1 MERGSE
7 LRTQHSVSEDDT
19 NSGPESPPNDTT
31 VGPRVSTNR
40 AIEYLD
46 SDSSES
52 GDFTPHPNGS
62 LVIVES
68 RPNTEPENSIRV
80 PLHTIT
86 QDAVLEHN
94 VLTRA
99 IDNWYGPKYETYK
112 AKFSRL
118 QTFVIHDWPQMM
130 DFPPNALSESGFF
143 FTGMIQYFRKTFV
156 TIFFRFV
163 YTCFFK

>member
-1 MERGSE
+1 MERGS
-7 LRTQHSVSEDDT
+7 TQHYVSEDDT
-19 NSGPESPPNDTT
+19 NSGPESPPPNDTT

-52 GDFTPHPNGS
+52 GDFTPHTNGS

-68 RPNTEPENSIRV
+68 RPNSGPENSTTRV

-86 QDAVLEHN
+86 QDAVLEHY

-99 IDNWYGPKYETYK
+99 IEN
-112 AKFSRL
+112 
-118 QTFVIHDWPQMM
+118 
-130 DFPPNALSESGFF
+130 
-143 FTGMIQYFRKTFV
+143 
-156 TIFFRFV
+156 
-163 YTCFFK
+163 

>member
-1 MERGSE
+1 MERGS
-7 LRTQHSVSEDDT
+7 TQHYVSEDDT
-19 NSGPESPPNDTT
+19 NYGPESPPPNDTT

-62 LVIVES
+62 LAIVES

-86 QDAVLEHN
+86 QDAVLDHY

-112 AKFSRL
+112 AKSSRL
-118 QTFVIHDWPQMM
+118 QTFVILDWPHIM
-130 DFPPNALSESGFF
+130 DLPPNALCEAGFLI
-143 FTGMIQYFRKTFV
+143 TGMIQYFN
-156 TIFFRFV
+156 
-163 YTCFFK
+163 